1 MSHGMSMKELAYM
14 TTAVVIL
21 PAGRIL
27 QAERSES
34 YKQRHDTILAC
45 ACSSPK
51 IYKFYLQRVS

>member
-14 TTAVVIL
+14 ST
-21 PAGRIL
+21 GRIL

-51 IYKFYLQRVS
+51 IYKFHLQRARVS